1 MVLSALVADG
11 KLYQEMGEKY
21 IQPYWLK
28 KKKKITKSSRK
39 QR

>member
-11 KLYQEMGEKY
+11 KLYQEMGEKH
-21 IQPYWLK
+21 IQPYWL